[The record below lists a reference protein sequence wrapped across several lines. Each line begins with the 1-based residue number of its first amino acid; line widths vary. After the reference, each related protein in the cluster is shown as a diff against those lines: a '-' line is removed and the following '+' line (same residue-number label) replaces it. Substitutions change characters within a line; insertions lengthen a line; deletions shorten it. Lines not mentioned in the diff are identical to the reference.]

1 MLWIWCGA
9 WWSVCVRVSLLHV
22 WGSALDDSTRHLSTC
37 NPRRCILSYLWNQ
50 CANYDFSALWR
61 AAKSQSVRLCLNKIN
76 YMETWREE
84 HTNTLSV
91 RYAPFLSGFT
101 VSEWLRHG
109 IPHRSG
115 LLLGLH
121 RSNSFHFS
129 PPSLH
134 LPPVQTHFIYLP
146 CLIVRQGEHAWLPR
160 CPGSEMWRADK
171 RASVDR
177 HLLCLDRGLGG
188 CHGLGVSWS
197 HGRLAVNVSWWYCVG
212 GMLGSIVN
220 TEYALSHM
228 CLTKQTRKR
237 KEHFYVSMDFGM
249 RSWKDS

>member
-1 MLWIWCGA
+1 
-9 WWSVCVRVSLLHV
+9 
-22 WGSALDDSTRHLSTC
+22 
-37 NPRRCILSYLWNQ
+37 
-50 CANYDFSALWR
+50 
-61 AAKSQSVRLCLNKIN
+61 
-76 YMETWREE
+76 METWREE

-91 RYAPFLSGFT
+91 RYALFLSGFT

-109 IPHRSG
+109 ILHRSG

-129 PPSLH
+129 LH
-134 LPPVQTHFIYLP
+134 LSPVQTHFIYLP

-177 HLLCLDRGLGG
+177 RLLCLDRGLGG

-197 HGRLAVNVSWWYCVG
+197 HGRCTVNVSWWHCVG
-212 GMLGSIVN
+212 GMLASIVN
-220 TEYALSHM
+220 TESMHSIICVWLSRHEREKNTSMWAWILEYAHEKTAR
-228 CLTKQTRKR
+228 CQ
-237 KEHFYVSMDFGM
+237 G
-249 RSWKDS
+249 